1 VPVWRR
7 RCVPLSL
14 RWLTGCRTLA
24 EAAEAERPERIRV
37 MRTGLEMQRCIGYS
51 WAGTLLSVGAPLGLL
66 ALRISRYTEGWDLCA
81 LRRAISRAAQDRGD
95 YVYVS
100 ASTAVVFSAFGF
112 LLGRQADQLAT
123 LSRTDP
129 LTGLL
134 NARGLF
140 ERVNSELVRLRRR
153 RAPLAMFV
161 IDLDGLKTIN
171 DRHGHRAG
179 DDALRSLA
187 AVIRSQLRTTDVG
200 ARWGGDEFA
209 ILASNTSASAAL
221 AVAER
226 IRALILQQSA
236 ASPLSASIGVAT
248 IDPSSERVPTDC
260 DRLMRAADGAMYEAK
275 QRGRNNVVL
284 AKGQDQDGP

>member
-1 VPVWRR
+1 
-7 RCVPLSL
+7 
-14 RWLTGCRTLA
+14 
-24 EAAEAERPERIRV
+24 
-37 MRTGLEMQRCIGYS
+37 
-51 WAGTLLSVGAPLGLL
+51 
-66 ALRISRYTEGWDLCA
+66 
-81 LRRAISRAAQDRGD
+81 
-95 YVYVS
+95 
-100 ASTAVVFSAFGF
+100 VVFSAFGF